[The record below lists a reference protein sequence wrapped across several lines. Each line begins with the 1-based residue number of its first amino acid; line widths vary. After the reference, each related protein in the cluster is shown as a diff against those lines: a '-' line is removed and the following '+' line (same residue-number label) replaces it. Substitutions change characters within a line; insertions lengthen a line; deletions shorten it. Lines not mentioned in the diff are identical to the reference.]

1 VRVRVLIGA
10 AALIALLISGSLA
23 LGARHEQGGPSG
35 RPGGP
40 SARPGALPAGSAQ
53 ERDALL
59 RSALSL
65 VSLPHGKLGYR
76 VVAAPPRP
84 RVRAQIDR
92 RSRTITVFV
101 STSDSLHRIAHDV
114 AHELGHAYDDRRMT
128 PALRRGYLQRRGVP
142 GTAWWPRGRF
152 SDLRSGAGD
161 FAEVFAL
168 CHAPSPEF
176 RSRLAPK
183 PTDPCG
189 IVRPQR

>member
-1 VRVRVLIGA
+1 MGVRALVA
-10 AALIALLISGSLA
+10 AMALVALLVSGSLA
-23 LGARHEQGGPSG
+23 LGARHDDGGASAA
-35 RPGGP
+35 PGG
-40 SARPGALPAGSAQ
+40 RMAGSAK

-59 RSALSL
+59 RRALSL

-76 VVAAPPRP
+76 LVAAPPRAG
-84 RVRAQIDR
+84 VRAQIDR
-92 RSRTITVFV
+92 SSRTITVFV
-101 STSDSLHRIAHDV
+101 SPADALHRIAHDV

-128 PALRRGYLQRRGVP
+128 PALRRGYLRRRGVP
-142 GTAWWPRGRF
+142 GSAWWPGGRF

-176 RSRLAPK
+176 RSRLAPR

-189 IVRPQR
+189 IVRAHR